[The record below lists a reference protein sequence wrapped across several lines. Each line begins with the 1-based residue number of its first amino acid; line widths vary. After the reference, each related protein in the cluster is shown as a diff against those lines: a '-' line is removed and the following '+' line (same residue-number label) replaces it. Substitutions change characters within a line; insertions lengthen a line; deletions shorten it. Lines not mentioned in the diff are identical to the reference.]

1 MNQNEIYEQ
10 LKKIVEEK
18 LAPQRKIKVE
28 PDSTL
33 DSLGFDSLDRVE
45 LVMLIEEEFGI
56 AISDEAAD
64 SITTV
69 RDVIKVIEQSRH
81 QEN

>member
-28 PDSTL
+28 SDSTL

-64 SITTV
+64 SIKTV
-69 RDVIKVIEQSRH
+69 GDAISVIEASHR
-81 QEN
+81 QES